1 MRVKVR
7 NGYGIRVAGVDR
19 KANEVFE
26 CSEGDYQKFHWVF
39 DIVPEEKP
47 EPVNEEAKPDPVEVK
62 AEVVAEEEVTNR
74 VIDSPML
81 KRGKRKL

>member
-47 EPVNEEAKPDPVEVK
+47 VEEVKLDPDPVEVK
-62 AEVVAEEEVTNR
+62 AAVMTEVEVKNR
-74 VIDSPML
+74 VIESPML